1 MAEGE
6 KWKIQDVGRLLKESF
21 KAILH
26 GQFLLRL
33 NVGRYFI
40 HIVYTFFLFGMLIWF
55 SLGVDS
61 TLAKVEKNQAAIKE
75 LEIEHANLE
84 FELRTLNRR
93 AALNEMLKEAGSK
106 VTEPQKPATVLKKDH
121 TRPDLLQ
128 AGCRHRG

>member
-6 KWKIQDVGRLLKESF
+6 KWKIQDVGRLIKESV

-106 VTEPQKPATVLKKDH
+106 VTEPQKPATVLKK
-121 TRPDLLQ
+121 
-128 AGCRHRG
+128 

>member
-1 MAEGE
+1 MAEGQ
-6 KWKIQDVGRLLKESF
+6 KWKIQDVGRLLKESV

-33 NVGRYFI
+33 NIGRYFI
-40 HIVYTFFLFGMLIWF
+40 HIVWTFFLFGMLIWF

-93 AALNEMLKEAGSK
+93 AALEEMLKEAGSK
-106 VTEPQKPATVLKKDH
+106 VTEPQKPATVLKK
-121 TRPDLLQ
+121 
-128 AGCRHRG
+128 

>member
-1 MAEGE
+1 MAEGQ

-33 NVGRYFI
+33 NIGRYFI

-55 SLGVDS
+55 SLVVDN

-75 LEIEHANLE
+75 YEIEHADLE
-84 FELRTLNRR
+84 FRLRSLNRR
-93 AALNEMLKEAGSK
+93 AALQEMLKASGSK
-106 VTEPQKPATVLKKDH
+106 VAEPEKPATILKK
-121 TRPDLLQ
+121 
-128 AGCRHRG
+128 

>member
-1 MAEGE
+1 MSEE
-6 KWKIQDVGRLLKESF
+6 RKWKIHVVGRLLKESF

-33 NVGRYFI
+33 NIGRYFI

-93 AALNEMLKEAGSK
+93 AALMDLLKESGSK
-106 VTEPQKPATVLKKDH
+106 VTQPEKPATVLKK
-121 TRPDLLQ
+121 
-128 AGCRHRG
+128 

>member
-6 KWKIQDVGRLLKESF
+6 KWKIQDVGRLIKESV

-61 TLAKVEKNQAAIKE
+61 TLAKVEKNQAAIKA

-93 AALNEMLKEAGSK
+93 AALDEMLKEAGSK
-106 VTEPQKPATVLKKDH
+106 VTEPQKPATVLKK
-121 TRPDLLQ
+121 
-128 AGCRHRG
+128 

>member
-1 MAEGE
+1 MAEGQ
-6 KWKIQDVGRLLKESF
+6 KWKIQDVGRLLKESV

-33 NVGRYFI
+33 NIGRYFI
-40 HIVYTFFLFGMLIWF
+40 HIVWTFFLFGMLIWF

-61 TLAKVEKNQAAIKE
+61 TLAKVEKNQTAIKE

-93 AALNEMLKEAGSK
+93 AALEEMLKESGSK
-106 VTEPQKPATVLKKDH
+106 VTEPQKPATVLKK
-121 TRPDLLQ
+121 
-128 AGCRHRG
+128 

>member
-1 MAEGE
+1 MAEE
-6 KWKIQDVGRLLKESF
+6 RKWKIQDVGRLIKESF

-33 NVGRYFI
+33 NIGRYFI

-55 SLGVDS
+55 SLLVDN
-61 TLAKVEKNQAAIKE
+61 TLAKVEKNQATIKE

-93 AALNEMLKEAGSK
+93 AALMDLLKESGSK
-106 VTEPQKPATVLKKDH
+106 VTQPEKPATVLKK
-121 TRPDLLQ
+121 
-128 AGCRHRG
+128 

>member
-1 MAEGE
+1 MAEGQ
-6 KWKIQDVGRLLKESF
+6 KWKIQDVGRLLKESV

-33 NVGRYFI
+33 NIGRYFI

-55 SLGVDS
+55 SLVVDT

-93 AALNEMLKEAGSK
+93 AALEEMLKEAGSK
-106 VTEPQKPATVLKKDH
+106 VTEPQKPATVLKK
-121 TRPDLLQ
+121 
-128 AGCRHRG
+128 

>member
-1 MAEGE
+1 MSEE
-6 KWKIQDVGRLLKESF
+6 RKWKVQDVGRLLKESF

-33 NVGRYFI
+33 NIGRYFI

-55 SLGVDS
+55 SLVVDN

-93 AALNEMLKEAGSK
+93 AALMDLLKESGSK
-106 VTEPQKPATVLKKDH
+106 VTQPDKPATVLKK
-121 TRPDLLQ
+121 
-128 AGCRHRG
+128 

>member
-6 KWKIQDVGRLLKESF
+6 KWKIQDVGRLLKESI

-33 NVGRYFI
+33 NIGRYFI
-40 HIVYTFFLFGMLIWF
+40 HIVWTFFLFGMLIWF

-75 LEIEHANLE
+75 LEIEHSNLE

-93 AALNEMLKEAGSK
+93 AALEDLLKESGSK
-106 VTEPQKPATVLKKDH
+106 VTEPQKPATVLKK
-121 TRPDLLQ
+121 
-128 AGCRHRG
+128 

>member
-6 KWKIQDVGRLLKESF
+6 KWKIQDVGRLLKESV

-33 NVGRYFI
+33 NIGRYFI
-40 HIVYTFFLFGMLIWF
+40 HIVWTFFLFGMLIWF
-55 SLGVDS
+55 SLGVDG

-93 AALNEMLKEAGSK
+93 AALEDMLKQSGSK
-106 VTEPQKPATVLKKDH
+106 VTEPQKPATVLKK
-121 TRPDLLQ
+121 
-128 AGCRHRG
+128 

>member
-6 KWKIQDVGRLLKESF
+6 KWKIQDVGRLLKESI

-33 NVGRYFI
+33 NIGRYFI
-40 HIVYTFFLFGMLIWF
+40 HIVWTFFLFGMLIWF

-61 TLAKVEKNQAAIKE
+61 TLAKIEKNQAAIKE
-75 LEIEHANLE
+75 LEIEHSNLE

-93 AALNEMLKEAGSK
+93 AALEDLLKESGSK
-106 VTEPQKPATVLKKDH
+106 VTEPQKPATVLKK
-121 TRPDLLQ
+121 
-128 AGCRHRG
+128 

>member
-6 KWKIQDVGRLLKESF
+6 KWRIQDVGRLLKESF

-93 AALNEMLKEAGSK
+93 AALEEMLKEAGSK
-106 VTEPQKPATVLKKDH
+106 VTKPQKPATVLKK
-121 TRPDLLQ
+121 
-128 AGCRHRG
+128 

>member
-1 MAEGE
+1 MEEGE
-6 KWKIQDVGRLLKESF
+6 KWKIQDVGRLLKESI

-33 NVGRYFI
+33 NIGRYFI
-40 HIVYTFFLFGMLIWF
+40 HIVWTFFLFGMLIWF

-75 LEIEHANLE
+75 LEIEHSNLE

-93 AALNEMLKEAGSK
+93 AALEDLLKESGSK
-106 VTEPQKPATVLKKDH
+106 VTEPQKPATVLKK
-121 TRPDLLQ
+121 
-128 AGCRHRG
+128 

>member
-1 MAEGE
+1 MEEGQ
-6 KWKIQDVGRLLKESF
+6 KWKIQDVGRLLTESV

-33 NVGRYFI
+33 NIGRYFI

-55 SLGVDS
+55 SLVVDS

-93 AALNEMLKEAGSK
+93 AALEDLLRASGSK
-106 VTEPQKPATVLKKDH
+106 VTEPEKPATVLKK
-121 TRPDLLQ
+121 
-128 AGCRHRG
+128 

>member
-6 KWKIQDVGRLLKESF
+6 KWKIQDVGRLLKESI

-33 NVGRYFI
+33 NIGRYFI
-40 HIVYTFFLFGMLIWF
+40 HIVWTFVLFGMLIWF

-75 LEIEHANLE
+75 LEIEHSNLE

-93 AALNEMLKEAGSK
+93 AALEDLLKESGSK
-106 VTEPQKPATVLKKDH
+106 VTEPQKPATVLKK
-121 TRPDLLQ
+121 
-128 AGCRHRG
+128 

>member
-1 MAEGE
+1 MMGEGQ
-6 KWKIQDVGRLLKESF
+6 KWKIQDVGRLLKESV

-33 NVGRYFI
+33 NIGRYFI

-55 SLGVDS
+55 SLAVDS
-61 TLAKVEKNQAAIKE
+61 TLARVEKNQAAIKE

-93 AALNEMLKEAGSK
+93 AALEELLKASGSK
-106 VTEPQKPATVLKKDH
+106 VTEPEKPATVLKK
-121 TRPDLLQ
+121 
-128 AGCRHRG
+128 

>member
-1 MAEGE
+1 MAEVQ
-6 KWKIQDVGRLLKESF
+6 KWKIQDVGRLLKESL

-33 NVGRYFI
+33 NIGRYFI

-55 SLGVDS
+55 SLVVDS

-93 AALNEMLKEAGSK
+93 AALEELLKASGSK
-106 VTEPQKPATVLKKDH
+106 VTEPEKPATVLKK
-121 TRPDLLQ
+121 
-128 AGCRHRG
+128 

>member
-1 MAEGE
+1 MAEGQ
-6 KWKIQDVGRLLKESF
+6 KWKIQDVGRLLKESV

-33 NVGRYFI
+33 NIGRYFI
-40 HIVYTFFLFGMLIWF
+40 HIVWTFFLFGMLIWF

-75 LEIEHANLE
+75 LEIEHSNLE

-93 AALNEMLKEAGSK
+93 AALEEMLKEAGSK
-106 VTEPQKPATVLKKDH
+106 VTEPQKPATVLKK
-121 TRPDLLQ
+121 
-128 AGCRHRG
+128 